1 MRVFKSLSLP
11 RIVTFTA
18 NGGSSFP
25 LSPINMLELTLPA
38 NEGGRVVTAQSRSG
52 RLPRNPKHDFCIR
65 WYFTEGPWGSKQQPP
80 STRSTPDQ
88 CCVFQKHYSGFGSCW
103 DSCISMADSVAPC
116 FRALTNFASALGS
129 CYGSAQAGRVS
140 LYSFLTGKQHLL
152 LRLTGRARKIS
163 QPSRQNVVKP
173 L

>member
-88 CCVFQKHYSGFGSCW
+88 CCVFQKHYSGFGSFETHAFQW
-103 DSCISMADSVAPC
+103 
-116 FRALTNFASALGS
+116 LT
-129 CYGSAQAGRVS
+129 
-140 LYSFLTGKQHLL
+140 LL
-152 LRLTGRARKIS
+152 LLASGLWRTSLQLLAHAMAVHKQGESVCTAFSLENNICFWD
-163 QPSRQNVVKP
+163 
-173 L
+173 